1 MRLSKPLF
9 WLLTL
14 LWFAAGT
21 WWYSGCSKCAAC
33 TTALP
38 TVSEKI
44 MLPGFNVS
52 DSNWS
57 LSSTDNVRFGQSGD
71 LPVLSAGM
79 ITTLDSLVIYSK
91 NHPNKNL
98 IVAGHYKANEKNN
111 SGFENLGLARAEE
124 LKKLLISKGVP
135 DKNIFTRSLL
145 DEVLVFNPADTLVG
159 GISITFNNAAADDL
173 FEPLTVYFNTGKNT
187 LPVDTVFT
195 NYIEKV
201 KTWLQN
207 HTDKK
212 LLVTGYTDNAGDA
225 DKNMQLSVNR
235 AAFVKNEL
243 SRMGISA
250 GQIESS
256 GKGINEPAAD
266 NNTEEGRAKNRRV
279 TIQLQ

>member
-21 WWYSGCSKCAAC
+21 WWYAGCSKCATC
-33 TTALP
+33 TTAIP
-38 TVSEKI
+38 AVTEKI

-57 LSSTDNVRFGQSGD
+57 LSSADNLRFGQSGNV
-71 LPVLSAGM
+71 PVFSAG
-79 ITTLDSLVIYSK
+79 ITTILDSLILYTK
-91 NHPNKNL
+91 NHPYKN
-98 IVAGHYKANEKNN
+98 IAVTGHYTANEKNN
-111 SGFENLGLARAEE
+111 SSFENLGLARAEE
-124 LKKLLISKGVP
+124 LKKWLINKGVP
-135 DKNIFTRSLL
+135 DKNIFTRSQL
-145 DEVLVFNPADTLVG
+145 DETLVFNPADTLVG
-159 GISITFNNAAADDL
+159 GISMAFSNGVEDDL
-173 FEPLTVYFNTGKNT
+173 FEPRTVYFNTGKNT
-187 LPVDTVFT
+187 LPVDTSFT

-201 KTWLQN
+201 KIWLQN

-212 LLVTGYTDNAGDA
+212 LLVTGYTDNVGDA

-243 SRMGISA
+243 SRMGIIA
-250 GQIESS
+250 EQIESS

-266 NNTEEGRAKNRRV
+266 NTTEEGKAKNRRV
-279 TIQLQ
+279 TIQL